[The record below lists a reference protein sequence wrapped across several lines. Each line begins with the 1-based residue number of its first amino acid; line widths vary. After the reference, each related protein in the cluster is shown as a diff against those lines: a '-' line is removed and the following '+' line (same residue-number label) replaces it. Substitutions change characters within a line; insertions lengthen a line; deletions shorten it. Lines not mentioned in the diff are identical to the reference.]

1 MRAFKFLIIALLLFI
16 STPQISAFNI
26 SLDLEED
33 SIESVTPDFKQAT
46 VVIAATIKEDPG
58 RLTYTDSKTDSL
70 YVTKY
75 ASIYTRTSYSESTER
90 QYFSRI
96 CSKSIDYIEPI
107 YRPKSYISIELKLF
121 STRICWPASI
131 S

>member
-16 STPQISAFNI
+16 STPQISAFSI
-26 SLDLEED
+26 SLDLEKD

-46 VVIAATIKEDPG
+46 VVIAVTIKEDPG
-58 RLTYTDSKTDSL
+58 RLMYTDSKTDSL

-75 ASIYTRTSYSESTER
+75 ASIYTRTSYSESTKRE
-90 QYFSRI
+90 YFSRI
-96 CSKSIDYIEPI
+96 CSKSINYIEPI
-107 YRPKSYISIELKLF
+107 YRPKSYSSIELKLF